1 MTEKKET
8 HSIEEKCSHVDS
20 WINKL
25 VESGKMEKINP
36 GTVREVLESH
46 GAEFTISPEAETS
59 LARYTNKARA
69 EGMRAV
75 WGEKFNEYKLWTKK
89 HVQQYEKNPENTP
102 LPALKR
108 SGRKNSGMIQF
119 FGQLTSFASGQ
130 LSLEDF
136 KHYTETR
143 ISNGQCWAEGKRQDR
158 ARVKVPT
165 ITEPIL
171 LSSIPPKFPKAAY
184 EKISSWKDK

>member
-1 MTEKKET
+1 MTEEKET
-8 HSIEEKCSHVDS
+8 HSIEEKRSHVDS

-25 VESGKMEKINP
+25 VESAKMEKIDP
-36 GTVREVLESH
+36 STIREVLESH
-46 GAEFTISPEAETS
+46 GAEFAISPEAEAS

-69 EGMRAV
+69 EGMKAV
-75 WGEKFNEYKLWTKK
+75 WGEKFDEYKLWTKEY
-89 HVQQYEKNPENTP
+89 VQQYEENPENTP

-143 ISNGQCWAEGKRQDR
+143 ISNGRCWAEGRKEDR
-158 ARVKVPT
+158 VRVKVPT
-165 ITEPIL
+165 NEKPIL
-171 LSSIPPKFPKAAY
+171 LSSIPPEFPKSAY
-184 EKISSWKDK
+184 EKISN